1 MRQLRLV
8 KNKFLNV
15 LIGYAVFFC
24 VMMVIEWVPIR
35 HMTLNY
41 LIHIAY
47 ESALALGG
55 FLILIFIF
63 HRLNLLP
70 KK

>member
-1 MRQLRLV
+1 MLV
-8 KNKFLNV
+8 KSKLLNV
-15 LIGYAVFFC
+15 LIGYAIFFC
-24 VMMVIEWVPIR
+24 VILVIEWIPIR
-35 HMTLNY
+35 SMTLNY

-55 FLILIFIF
+55 FLILYFIF
-63 HRLNLLP
+63 RRLNLLP